1 MKDIFDSEIEEKKEK
16 ADAKKRRPYAIWEVG
31 DKEYKLKLTA
41 ANIARLED
49 RYGKNILILVS
60 EDGLPPLDTMLT
72 ILQAAMLPFHHGIR
86 LTELYDIFDAY
97 VDAGGDQ
104 TKLLADVIF
113 PTLSVSGF
121 FTESQDEQMKETLKE
136 LNSPL

>member
-1 MKDIFDSEIEEKKEK
+1 MKDLFNSEIEEKNE
-16 ADAKKRRPYAIWEVG
+16 ADVNKKRRPFAIWKVG
-31 DKEYKLKLTA
+31 KKEYKLKLTA
-41 ANIARLED
+41 SNIARLEE

-72 ILQAAMLPFHHGIR
+72 ILQAAMLPFQHGVRIS
-86 LTELYDIFDAY
+86 ELYDIFDEY
-97 VDAGGDQ
+97 VDNGGDQ

-121 FTESQDEQMKETLKE
+121 FTESQDEQMKETLKG